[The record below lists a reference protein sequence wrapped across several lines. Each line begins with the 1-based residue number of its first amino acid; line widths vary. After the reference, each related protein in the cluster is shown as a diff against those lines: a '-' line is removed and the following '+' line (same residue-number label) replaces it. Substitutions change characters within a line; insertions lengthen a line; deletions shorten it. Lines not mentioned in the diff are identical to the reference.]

1 MEKETVMTEKELKHL
16 NRADLLEL
24 LLEQSRENDRL
35 RQELTEA
42 QTKLDER
49 TIRVES
55 TGSLA
60 DAALALSGVF
70 EAAQDA
76 CDLYLDN
83 IRQQYPEL
91 DIPASSKPVQRKRC
105 ASCPVRRIMKAIAA
119 HKRKIAAA
127 IAAYKKPSAVCGL
140 NDGE

>member
-1 MEKETVMTEKELKHL
+1 MTEKELKHL

-35 RQELTEA
+35 RQELTDA
-42 QTKLDER
+42 QAKLEER

-60 DAALALSGVF
+60 EAAMALSGVF
-70 EAAQDA
+70 EAAQNA

-91 DIPASSKPVQRKRC
+91 DVPASTKRAEWKHC
-105 ASCPVRRIMKAIAA
+105 AYCPVNTIIKAVTT

-127 IAAYKKPSAVCGL
+127 IAAYKNPSVACGL

>member
-1 MEKETVMTEKELKHL
+1 MTEKELKHL
-16 NRADLLEL
+16 SRADLLEL
-24 LLEQSRENDRL
+24 LLEQSQENDRL

-42 QTKLDER
+42 QTKLEER
-49 TIRVES
+49 TIRLES

-70 EAAQDA
+70 EAAQEA

-91 DIPASSKPVQRKRC
+91 DIPASSKLVQQKRC
-105 ASCPVRRIMKAIAA
+105 ALCPVRKMMKAIVAQ
-119 HKRKIAAA
+119 KRKIAAA
-127 IAAYKKPSAVCGL
+127 IAAYKGAASCGVT
-140 NDGE
+140 DGE